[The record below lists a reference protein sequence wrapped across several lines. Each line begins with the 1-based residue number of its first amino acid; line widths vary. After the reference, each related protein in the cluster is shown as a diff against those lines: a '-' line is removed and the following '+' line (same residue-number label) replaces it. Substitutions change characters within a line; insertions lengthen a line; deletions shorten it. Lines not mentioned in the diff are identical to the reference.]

1 MKETQALPFML
12 CTRALALAVLLA
24 VGERSCVHAQSADSD
39 SATSDGSE
47 EVDRGESA
55 SFDVRCDVCRSL
67 LADLSAVAESVRQQ
81 LHADGTTGGGTTV
94 AETTTKTI
102 TGMCSRREPVPRLLG
117 LYKLHDCDSDDAVK
131 PGQLDAD
138 ESVIGALVSLADG
151 YEDHG
156 DAADGPLLPGQ
167 TATLKLVTE
176 DKLMVTTAS
185 GKNWWYKHPAVMLVR
200 SPACAQVKPPQRYT
214 AEHYTD
220 VSPELIQARTDSGA
234 VRAWEVHAHRMMCL
248 RYWNPLAEDIG
259 DIVADGSVITADAAA
274 LEFCVDKGLCKEE
287 HGQRHRSKAR
297 HQKKR
302 ARTRTSGSLGTRSDD
317 L

>member
-1 MKETQALPFML
+1 ML
-12 CTRALALAVLLA
+12 STLALALAVLVA
-24 VGERSCVHAQSADSD
+24 AGEPCCVYAQSVDSY
-39 SATSDGSE
+39 ATSDGTE

-67 LADLSAVAESVRQQ
+67 LADLSLVAEPVRQQ
-81 LHADGTTGGGTTV
+81 LQAHGTTGSGTTV

-102 TGMCSRREPVPRLLG
+102 MGMCNRREPVPRFIG
-117 LYKLHDCDSDDAVK
+117 LYKLHDCDGEDAVM

-138 ESVIGALVSLADG
+138 ESLIGALVSLADG

-167 TATLKLVTE
+167 TATLESVME
-176 DKLMVTTAS
+176 DKLMVTTPS
-185 GKNWWYKHPAVMLVR
+185 GKNWWYKYPAVKLVR
-200 SPACAQVKPPQRYT
+200 SPACAKVKPPQRYT

-220 VSPELIQARTDSGA
+220 VSPESIKARTNSGA

-259 DIVADGSVITADAAA
+259 DIVADDSVLTAEAAA

-287 HGQRHRSKAR
+287 HSQHHRSKAR
-297 HQKKR
+297 HQKKHG
-302 ARTRTSGSLGTRSDD
+302 RTKTPGNLGTRPDD